1 MNNTSTQL
9 SPLLILLHNH
19 SRADN
24 VELCRLSLFPNFWA
38 ATTGSSSVLLY
49 VHRGHKDY
57 QDGHLHFHTAPGLC
71 ATGILMLLYVHI
83 GHKDYEGRGA
93 RDGHLHFHTAP
104 GLCATG
110 ILMLLYVH
118 IGHKDYE
125 ERGARDGHL
134 HFHTAPCI
142 LMSLCVHRDHKDYQG
157 RGPHSCTAALHD
169 WYKET
174 RTCI

>member
-1 MNNTSTQL
+1 MDTIFVILPPPLPVPPMNNTSTQL

-104 GLCATG
+104 
-110 ILMLLYVH
+110 
-118 IGHKDYE
+118 
-125 ERGARDGHL
+125 
-134 HFHTAPCI
+134 CI
-142 LMSLCVHRDHKDYQG
+142 LMSLCVHRDHKHYQG